1 MPSQK
6 EVLSG
11 RFPVRLDRWLGI
23 LLLGVLLTLPPVVA
37 FADGIVITTQ
47 PDGVAEPIHLTM
59 AADQE
64 TGTFSLYL
72 RNTTDE
78 ALENAVPF
86 AFLEDASGQ
95 PLPEVTLDFLKPGDE
110 VPPESFSVPAKGQIR
125 VLLKVSKLTRHG
137 VFTGTITLQQTRT
150 FTESTSSQPSDV
162 VTGTLTVRTETT
174 LEVLTRFTIE
184 RPGQAKIKIQE
195 ADDNGVITLSTS
207 TQDFKFPLTL
217 VEVNDQVDVDDL
229 EVTLGELTRKDGASG
244 PLATIDWSSRGDEP
258 SPLSLARH
266 GYRTLTLSGRLPEAT
281 VYKGWL
287 SLKYGDQ
294 LDNYTL
300 HITRAAPSGL
310 TVLEATNEGKVEL
323 TVRGPRPERTI
334 TLKIPEG
341 QPAVNDLEFS
351 LGDLERQD
359 GNAAGGASITCS
371 VCDGVERSLEPGKL
385 LPIIL
390 TGNDLETTTYVSTLR
405 LSYRGQT
412 QTIPLII
419 TRAQPSANLELEQPE
434 TVLSTNWPWLKPAT
448 ADVKVAISE
457 KAGQKTQ
464 IYYPSTG
471 PLELTDQDGNKF
483 GVSGEQL
490 QLFRQEPS
498 GKLISIS
505 ALSSADT
512 ATPTMTVSANGDA
525 TYVYRVSGL
534 KKAGTY
540 TGKIKVFGPDSTK
553 VVKDFTIIVKDGW
566 IYAFAVILLGV
577 AASYGLHS
585 WTRGGRSRDLRSAE
599 IAEVQVEVHKLY
611 DASPLD
617 PVWKHLLD
625 QLRRLE
631 VKNRFD
637 KKMTAQEVTDALNHI
652 GERKHLYSQALD
664 ARDVIGR
671 LLKDYPD
678 EPPELLAKKR
688 QFQQQANRTFGD
700 IQTQLCKLDNEG
712 IGKDSTEAPKRV
724 EKLLAL
730 IEEIKTSA
738 IKEPAENLKA
748 QLDSL
753 IQELQR
759 DHLNSKLE
767 VEANR
772 IKTAIGEVVEA
783 ADAKKFDGLADKLD
797 AAGWQYANLRLQQL
811 DKLLKRLKAKQ
822 DAASYVPVGAWG
834 KVKEHRDKAHHHLR
848 QAKDK
853 TTVDEVL
860 KEWRNGR
867 NEHLGALIESLLV
880 LSSPDGCPAD
890 IEKDRWT
897 SILTNQ
903 VPNLSERLARAY
915 AAWDDSQ
922 YPAAEGFYQ
931 EARDE
936 YLKLLVIVLEY
947 RIGKLGA
954 LIRNKPAFIKA
965 DDWKTILAG
974 ELKSRLEQLASTKN
988 ALPPA
993 IAQPEA
999 RRTQYAAVRRQFV
1012 DAQIQALDTGCKQM
1026 LAYYNAHNNEH
1037 LTDPLWKDVI
1047 PTELGKMEEAI
1058 AEAKEKWQAY
1068 QDADDKETALVSTEQ
1083 KANTAQTQYR
1093 ASLTAIATGRP
1104 MGWEEWAAKGIKA
1117 VVPVVEALA
1126 SIPLT
1131 LAAALTVPA
1140 QVLLDHKPDDTPYTP
1155 RPPAAWYKRI
1165 MWRDRIAGIVVLVV
1179 AAIVGLTSLWVGS
1192 KPFGGETYIT
1202 AFLWGFGLQQTT
1214 DAFVKIAED
1223 RGWLPKP
1230 EG

>member
-23 LLLGVLLTLPPVVA
+23 LLLSVLLTLPPVVA

-137 VFTGTITLQQTRT
+137 VFTGTITLQQTKT

-207 TQDFKFPLTL
+207 TQDLKFPLTL
-217 VEVNDQVDVDDL
+217 VEVNDQVAIDDL
-229 EVTLGELTRKDGASG
+229 EVTLGSLTRADGAIG
-244 PLATIDWSSRGDEP
+244 PPATINWSSQGDD
-258 SPLSLARH
+258 SGPLSLARH
-266 GYRTLTLSGRLPEAT
+266 DFRMLTLSGSLPEAT
-281 VYKGWL
+281 MYKGRL
-287 SLKYGDQ
+287 SLRYGGQ

-300 HITRAAPSGL
+300 NITRATPSAL
-310 TVLEATNEGKVEL
+310 TILEATQEGKAEL
-323 TVRGPRPERTI
+323 TVRSQKFERTV
-334 TLKIPEG
+334 TLQVPEG
-341 QPAVNDLEFS
+341 RPAVDDLVVS
-351 LGDLERQD
+351 LSKLERQD
-359 GNAAGGASITCS
+359 GNAPGDASITCS
-371 VCDGVERSLEPGKL
+371 VCDGVPQSLKPGKL

-419 TRAQPSANLELEQPE
+419 TRAQLSANLELEQPE
-434 TVLSTNWPWLKPAT
+434 TVLSTNWPWFKPAT

-512 ATPTMTVSANGDA
+512 TTPTMTVSANSDA

-585 WTRGGRSRDLRSAE
+585 WTRGGRSRVLRSAE
-599 IAEVQVEVHKLY
+599 IAQVQVEVQRLH
-611 DASPLD
+611 DASPSD
-617 PVWKHLLD
+617 PVWKHLLN
-625 QLRRLE
+625 QLHQLQT
-631 VKNRFD
+631 KNRYD
-637 KKMTAQEVTDALNHI
+637 KGMTIQKINEALNHI
-652 GERKHLYSQALD
+652 RARKDYNSKALD
-664 ARDVIGR
+664 ARDLADR
-671 LLKDYPD
+671 LLDKYPPD
-678 EPPELLAKKR
+678 LQAKKR
-688 QFQQQANRTFGD
+688 EYQQQLEEVFED
-700 IQTQLCKLDNEG
+700 IQAQLCQSNGQGLGNEEVKKKYGELLVLIKKIKTTATEEPAKDLQEQLDN
-712 IGKDSTEAPKRV
+712 
-724 EKLLAL
+724 L
-730 IEEIKTSA
+730 IREV
-738 IKEPAENLKA
+738 
-748 QLDSL
+748 
-753 IQELQR
+753 QR
-759 DHLNSKLE
+759 DGLSSELK
-767 VEANR
+767 VEANG
-772 IKTAIGEVVEA
+772 IKKTVGDILNAVRAEQ
-783 ADAKKFDGLADKLD
+783 FDGLAKQLETARED
-797 AAGWQYANLRLQQL
+797 YAKLRLRQL
-811 DKLLKRLKAKQ
+811 GELLGRLKQEQ
-822 DAASYVPVGAWG
+822 DAASYVPSEAWG
-834 KVKEHRDKAHHHLR
+834 EVNDHRDRAHHHLR
-848 QAKDK
+848 QAEEKA
-853 TTVDEVL
+853 TVDDRL
-860 KEWRNGR
+860 KEWRKGR
-867 NEHLGALIESLLV
+867 NEYLAALIAHLKV
-880 LSSPDGCPAD
+880 LASPHGCPDD
-890 IEKDRWT
+890 IEKEKLA
-897 SILTNQ
+897 SIRATQ
-903 VPNLSERLARAY
+903 VPDLSGRLDKAQ
-915 AAWDDSQ
+915 AAWNHHQ
-922 YPAAEGFYQ
+922 YPDAEGFYEQ
-931 EARDE
+931 ARDE
-936 YLKLLVIVLEY
+936 YLKLLVIVLEH
-947 RIGKLGA
+947 RIEKLDA
-954 LIRNKPAFIKA
+954 LIREQPAFIKA
-965 DDWKTILAG
+965 DDWKRILAR
-974 ELKSRLEQLASTKN
+974 EMKVKLEQLASTKS

-993 IAQPEA
+993 SALPDA
-999 RRTQYAAVRRQFV
+999 RQTQYAAARLQFV
-1012 DAQIQALDTGCKQM
+1012 DAQIQALDIGCKQM
-1026 LAYYNAHNNEH
+1026 LAYYNAHKDEGEH
-1037 LTDPLWKDVI
+1037 LKLELWKTVI
-1047 PTELGKMEEAI
+1047 PTELGKVKQAI
-1058 AEAKEKWQAY
+1058 GEAKAEWQKYANAVDKKAVLI
-1068 QDADDKETALVSTEQ
+1068 DAER
-1083 KANTAQTQYR
+1083 KANEAQTQYR
-1093 ASLTAIATGRP
+1093 GSLTAIATGETMR
-1104 MGWEEWAAKGIKA
+1104 WEEFVERGIEA
-1117 VVPVVEALA
+1117 IVPVAEALA
-1126 SIPLT
+1126 GIPLA
-1131 LAAALTVPA
+1131 LVAALSGPTKA
-1140 QVLLDHKPDDTPYTP
+1140 LLEHQPDDKPFEP
-1155 RPPAAWYKRI
+1155 LPPAYFYRLVQS
-1165 MWRDRIAGIVVLVV
+1165 RDLLVGAVTLVV